1 MLFSYL
7 FLSQFIHF
15 YILEKNISI
24 NVNISLGDVLK
35 VLPGSKVP
43 VDGRVIIGETTCDES
58 VITGESMPVRKTQGS
73 TVIGKVFWIWCT
85 FW

>member
-7 FLSQFIHF
+7 YLHNQFINF
-15 YILEKNISI
+15 YIKENISI
-24 NVNISLGDVLK
+24 NVNLSLGDILK

-73 TVIGKVFWIWCT
+73 TVIGKVYWIWYT